1 MIIYFLQYKEK
12 ISRMIEEWVI
22 KDGFFK
28 NKHFRNYQNN
38 SIEFQIAFSGVQLYL
53 LKYWPVLHLF
63 VNKFKHTLIY
73 Q

>member
-22 KDGFFK
+22 KDGFF

-53 LKYWPVLHLF
+53 LKY
-63 VNKFKHTLIY
+63 
-73 Q
+73 